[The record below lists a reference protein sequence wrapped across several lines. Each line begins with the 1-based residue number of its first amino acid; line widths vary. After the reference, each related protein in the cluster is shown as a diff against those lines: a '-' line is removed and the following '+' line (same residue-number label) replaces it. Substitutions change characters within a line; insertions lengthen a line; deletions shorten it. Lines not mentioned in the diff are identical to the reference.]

1 MLCGI
6 CTRGRGWGRTRI
18 VVFIPLPLFLHFHLE
33 EEGKYFAFITPLT
46 RLWERGEEY
55 IWRDLDFSLPGK
67 CLSGD

>member
-1 MLCGI
+1 MVNVQEEEREGENTNCCI
-6 CTRGRGWGRTRI
+6 HSCS
-18 VVFIPLPLFLHFHLE
+18 LFLHFHRK
-33 EEGKYFAFITPLT
+33 EEGNTLPLSHLT

>member
-1 MLCGI
+1 MYK
-6 CTRGRGWGRTRI
+6 RKREGRTRI

-33 EEGKYFAFITPLT
+33 EEGNTLPLSHLT